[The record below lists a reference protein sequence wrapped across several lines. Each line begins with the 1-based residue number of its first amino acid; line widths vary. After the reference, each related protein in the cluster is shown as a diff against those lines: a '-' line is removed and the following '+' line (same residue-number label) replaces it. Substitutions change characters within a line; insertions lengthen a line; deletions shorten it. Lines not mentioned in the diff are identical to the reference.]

1 MTLKTYKII
10 LGIFLV
16 ISVAAGGVLG
26 YYDARLEAA
35 INKTG
40 DLGSVDVGDVKFDE
54 DVVNILL
61 VGSDRRSDE
70 EAAGRSDSSMI
81 ATINFKTKE
90 LKLTSIM
97 RDIYVEIPGHGRD
110 KLNSAY
116 AYGGVE
122 LLYQTIAKNFGIKID
137 KYCVVEMCIRDR
149 FMNMMKIKLM
159 LL

>member
-1 MTLKTYKII
+1 M
-10 LGIFLV
+10 
-16 ISVAAGGVLG
+16 
-26 YYDARLEAA
+26 
-35 INKTG
+35 
-40 DLGSVDVGDVKFDE
+40 
-54 DVVNILL
+54 NILL
-61 VGSDRRSDE
+61 VGSNRRSDE

-81 ATINFKTKE
+81 ATIKFKTKE

-137 KYCVVEMCIRDR
+137 KYCVVDFDTFEKVINEVGGIKIRPR
-149 FMNMMKIKLM
+149 RKKRHST
-159 LL
+159 

>member
-54 DVVNILL
+54 DVVNKLL
-61 VGSDRRSDE
+61 RRQWWDWSIDE
-70 EAAGRSDSSMI
+70 
-81 ATINFKTKE
+81 
-90 LKLTSIM
+90 
-97 RDIYVEIPGHGRD
+97 
-110 KLNSAY
+110 
-116 AYGGVE
+116 
-122 LLYQTIAKNFGIKID
+122 
-137 KYCVVEMCIRDR
+137 IRCYLPHLVQGCWDR
-149 FMNMMKIKLM
+149 FP
-159 LL
+159 